1 MRERGGL
8 DVTIAALKAWEQG
21 RNEPRGL
28 AVNALR
34 AFLATHNRIENPPIY
49 KPGPKPGR
57 K

>member
-8 DVTIAALKAWEQG
+8 DVTLAALKAWEQG

-34 AFLATHNRIENPPIY
+34 TFLAVHKRVENPPIY